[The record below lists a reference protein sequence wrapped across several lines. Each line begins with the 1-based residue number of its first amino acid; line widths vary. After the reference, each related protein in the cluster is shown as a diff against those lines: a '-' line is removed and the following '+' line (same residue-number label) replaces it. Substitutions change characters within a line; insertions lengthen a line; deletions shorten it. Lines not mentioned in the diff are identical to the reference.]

1 MLRRDAWYELGNG
14 YTVAIDKWT
23 ADRESL
29 GTALCDTGW
38 FSTAWE
44 ARSAAE
50 HVDITLYW
58 QGENADGDLVLCDHE
73 GGAVDGSSVTA
84 PSPISFVDVQHL
96 VVDSISFRTF
106 D

>member
-1 MLRRDAWYELGNG
+1 MLRRDAWYEFGDG

-38 FSTAWE
+38 FATTWE

-50 HVDITLYW
+50 HVDIVLYW
-58 QGENADGDLVLCDHE
+58 QGENDDGDLVICDHE
-73 GGAVDGSSVTA
+73 GWAVDGSSVDVPLPVSIA
-84 PSPISFVDVQHL
+84 DVQHL
-96 VVDSISFRTF
+96 VVDSIRSRRF